1 MNTTTSKNQEYEY
14 TMRVKT
20 DEILKYI
27 NDGLRGSVLGNDM
40 EVIKFKYL
48 QTNKE
53 ITLFISKRSVE
64 DIDRKARTLIEEV
77 QKSIGISE

>member
-1 MNTTTSKNQEYEY
+1 MNTTTSKNQEHEY

-27 NDGLRGSVLGNDM
+27 NDGLRGSVLGNDV

-53 ITLFISKRSVE
+53 ITLFISKRSDE
-64 DIDRKARTLIEEV
+64 DTVNVLI
-77 QKSIGISE
+77 SR